1 MGNNV
6 ERADEEPRTHP
17 TSVALG
23 RPPAA
28 EVDAGTDIVL
38 TVKVS
43 CPYGCDL
50 RERVI
55 NVIDARWRRRGGE
68 SACRLCRS
76 TSTKRRNSPSWPR
89 TRWASIRGRSYSR
102 STRPKALCTRK
113 ARFRLRSGPLAHDT
127 SLAVWGVPSPIVID
141 HPFRIQVGATCSAG
155 CDLKGK
161 EIQICDETGA
171 SIARGTLGE
180 TPWDGTRALYWTEV
194 DLVAPASEG
203 ATSRSIRFAPT
214 ELRLPHGGASARFG
228 FETVKPPQYSVTV
241 KVVQKDAGTPVEDAQ
256 VRLGVYFAYSDPTG
270 LARVAMPRG
279 TYSLDVLKTGYE
291 AALTSAGGERR
302 RHRGSR
308 SRGHPAGES
317 RRVLVVRSDETSL
330 VARAAE
336 TGVDADTK
344 TRHPVRATR
353 PD

>member
-1 MGNNV
+1 MSKDV
-6 ERADEEPRTHP
+6 ERANEEPRTHL

-38 TVKVS
+38 TIKVA

-50 RERVI
+50 RGRVV
-55 NVIDARWRRRGGE
+55 NVMAPDGAVVAGSGLANFTDNANETTEFAFTAPDEVGE
-68 SACRLCRS
+68 Y
-76 TSTKRRNSPSWPR
+76 SW
-89 TRWASIRGRSYSR
+89 TLVF
-102 STRPKALCTRK
+102 PKHEAEGVVHEEGSLPITVK
-113 ARFRLRSGPLAHDT
+113 TLAHDT

-141 HPFRIQVGATCSAG
+141 HPFRVHVGATCSAG

-161 EIQICDETGA
+161 EIEICDETGA
-171 SIARGTLGE
+171 SIARGKLGE
-180 TPWDGTRALYWTEV
+180 SPWDGTRALYWTEV
-194 DLVAPASEG
+194 DVVAPAREG

-256 VRLGVYFAYSDPTG
+256 VRLGVYFACSDQTG
-270 LARVAMPRG
+270 LARVATAQG

-291 AALTSAGGERR
+291 ALS
-302 RHRGSR
+302 
-308 SRGHPAGES
+308 
-317 RRVLVVRSDETSL
+317 RVLDVNGDVTVEVE
-330 VARAAE
+330 VAIIPPE
-336 TGVDADTK
+336 NPDAYWLFDPTK
-344 TRHPVRATR
+344 RI
-353 PD
+353 